1 MTTESISIK
10 DWNKDERPREK
21 MMQLG
26 PGALSDA
33 ELLAILL
40 GSGCQK
46 MTAVDVAR
54 RLLRRYDD
62 DLQQL
67 GRCTLQEMT
76 RLKGIGPARAAS
88 VAAALELGR
97 RRMQAAPA
105 PGRNVTSSRDIY
117 NLFQPILADLVHEEF
132 WVALLSR
139 THRIIS
145 HCRISQGGLSSTV
158 ADVRIIL
165 KRAVDRL
172 ASGIVLCHNHPS
184 GNLMPSKEDIF
195 LTAQVKSGAKMVD
208 IVLLDHL
215 IVAHTGYYSFAD
227 HGMI

>member
-67 GRCTLQEMT
+67 GRQIKSRCGVGGSAKDGEILIQGEH
-76 RLKGIGPARAAS
+76 LDKVKQI
-88 VAAALELGR
+88 LIDLGYK
-97 RRMQAAPA
+97 
-105 PGRNVTSSRDIY
+105 N
-117 NLFQPILADLVHEEF
+117 
-132 WVALLSR
+132 
-139 THRIIS
+139 
-145 HCRISQGGLSSTV
+145 
-158 ADVRIIL
+158 
-165 KRAVDRL
+165 
-172 ASGIVLCHNHPS
+172 
-184 GNLMPSKEDIF
+184 
-195 LTAQVKSGAKMVD
+195 
-208 IVLLDHL
+208 
-215 IVAHTGYYSFAD
+215 
-227 HGMI
+227 